1 MPGNWITNKQVQLYM
16 NARSSKKT
24 QIVSAA
30 KAGIS
35 ERSGRDIE
43 KGRRADPRT
52 QSRQWRTRTDPFAAV
67 WDSEIL
73 PMLEKASD
81 IQAITVLE
89 HIQDKYPGKYDNST
103 LRTLQRRIK
112 TWRALHGPDQDVM
125 FPQEHPPGQQGLSD
139 FTNLK
144 GVIITIAGIKL
155 DHLLYHFRL
164 GYSGF
169 SHMKVTIGGESY
181 SALAQ
186 GLERALDH
194 LGGTPQ
200 EHRTDSLS
208 AAFKNDEQLAEND
221 LTKRYQQ
228 LCEHYSMRPTR
239 NNRGKGHE
247 NGSVES
253 PHGHVKRRI
262 EQALLVRGS
271 TDFPSI
277 EAYQQFID
285 DVVSRHNRNCQKKI
299 TIERE
304 FLNSLPKHRAAVYSE
319 YRRVVSSSSTIDLRR
334 CTYSVPS
341 RLRGSTLL
349 VRLYDE
355 RLECYLGNTLA
366 LTLRRVYAKSPALR
380 TRLID
385 YHHVIDSLM
394 KKPRAFR
401 SCRYRDDL
409 LPDDNY
415 RRIWQ
420 YVDQNKSLD
429 DASKYMVK
437 LLYLAAKEDC
447 EFELGALVL
456 EQITQGNCPSIEELH
471 KRFAKRQ
478 IQTVPAVNVTQHDID
493 TYDQLIKSGGLV
505 SHV

>member
-67 WDSEIL
+67 WDIEIL

-194 LGGTPQ
+194 LGGTY
-200 EHRTDSLS
+200 TLSLHD
-208 AAFKNDEQLAEND
+208 AL
-221 LTKRYQQ
+221 
-228 LCEHYSMRPTR
+228 PI
-239 NNRGKGHE
+239 NRK
-247 NGSVES
+247 SV
-253 PHGHVKRRI
+253 V
-262 EQALLVRGS
+262 
-271 TDFPSI
+271 
-277 EAYQQFID
+277 
-285 DVVSRHNRNCQKKI
+285 
-299 TIERE
+299 
-304 FLNSLPKHRAAVYSE
+304 
-319 YRRVVSSSSTIDLRR
+319 
-334 CTYSVPS
+334 
-341 RLRGSTLL
+341 
-349 VRLYDE
+349 
-355 RLECYLGNTLA
+355 
-366 LTLRRVYAKSPALR
+366 
-380 TRLID
+380 
-385 YHHVIDSLM
+385 
-394 KKPRAFR
+394 
-401 SCRYRDDL
+401 
-409 LPDDNY
+409 
-415 RRIWQ
+415 
-420 YVDQNKSLD
+420 
-429 DASKYMVK
+429 
-437 LLYLAAKEDC
+437 
-447 EFELGALVL
+447 
-456 EQITQGNCPSIEELH
+456 
-471 KRFAKRQ
+471 
-478 IQTVPAVNVTQHDID
+478 
-493 TYDQLIKSGGLV
+493 
-505 SHV
+505 